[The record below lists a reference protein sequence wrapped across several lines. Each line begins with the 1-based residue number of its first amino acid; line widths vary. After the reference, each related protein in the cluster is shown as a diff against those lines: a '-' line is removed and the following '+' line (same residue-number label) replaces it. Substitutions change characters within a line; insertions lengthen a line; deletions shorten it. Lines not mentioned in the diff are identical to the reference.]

1 MVENL
6 VTYSL
11 ALASTVR
18 FLTVI
23 GPLLPD
29 LYCMNKIR
37 HFDDLAIALL
47 VPLIV
52 PAVRGGEEDIRYTVQ
67 NIHSK
72 FKYYLTERERN

>member
-1 MVENL
+1 M
-6 VTYSL
+6 
-11 ALASTVR
+11 
-18 FLTVI
+18 I

-52 PAVRGGEEDIRYTVQ
+52 PAVRGGGRKILGTL
-67 NIHSK
+67 
-72 FKYYLTERERN
+72 FKIFILNSNTILN